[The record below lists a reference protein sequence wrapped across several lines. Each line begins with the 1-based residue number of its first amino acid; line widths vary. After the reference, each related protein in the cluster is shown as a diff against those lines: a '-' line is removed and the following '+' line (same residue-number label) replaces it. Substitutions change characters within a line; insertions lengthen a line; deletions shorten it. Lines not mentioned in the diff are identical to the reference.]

1 MYVQSSTERKNK
13 HPLIIL
19 LYPLTDDDKIPK
31 NHMYRNQPTYLAKSL
46 QSKSHILDN
55 IPGFLYVHVHRTYS
69 VLCICFL

>member
-31 NHMYRNQPTYLAKSL
+31 NHM
-46 QSKSHILDN
+46 
-55 IPGFLYVHVHRTYS
+55 
-69 VLCICFL
+69 